1 MNIQFRKAF
10 NPFMNRKIGI
20 WLEDTKFKSS
30 ALNQGHLNPRLGFE
44 FQKEDLVLRNL
55 IQFTSLNSK
64 EDFKWNLGRILK
76 GPESI
81 GQRIIEINRSKVLEI
96 QNGI

>member
-1 MNIQFRKAF
+1 
-10 NPFMNRKIGI
+10 MNRKIGI

>member
-1 MNIQFRKAF
+1 
-10 NPFMNRKIGI
+10 
-20 WLEDTKFKSS
+20 
-30 ALNQGHLNPRLGFE
+30 
-44 FQKEDLVLRNL
+44 
-55 IQFTSLNSK
+55 LNSK